1 MSKSMKCWGI
11 GTALVLILLCGLFVR
26 TNALSDLGLESDET
40 LHIYTAKSLL
50 QDGTPTLPSGLQYP
64 RALLYSWSVA
74 LSFKLFG
81 ISEFSARLPSVICG
95 IASIILVFFVG
106 RSLFNAYVGLIAAF
120 LIAFLPFEIVFSR
133 MSRMYAMYQFFY
145 LLSLFGFYKAFEP
158 DETSIPGNR
167 RGDNEDKGSNAAL
180 ALISRGKWF
189 IIFGVSFFIAKKL
202 HTPALLLL
210 VSIPLYL
217 SIMSATTWANRNF
230 RQMLRSKYFL
240 VLVLV
245 CIFGVIYLALPQ
257 NYEKIVR
264 LSHISPPETVHLKT
278 SPKYYLSFLTSHY
291 LLPIRFF
298 FPLAAIMIVFR
309 ASKPGCYLLIC
320 ALVPLII
327 HSGFVSI
334 QSPRYIYEFLPI
346 VVLISAYGI
355 YHLFEVEYRIIENS
369 VMKFKLRSSFSISL
383 FRTFFIWCF
392 ACFIL
397 FNFPGIKYAIRIDR
411 FSPQEFG
418 GLPHAD
424 RKSAFQFI
432 KQTAQPGDVVITD
445 LPLAADFYGI
455 NNTLYHLDN
464 WEEIRFRDN
473 AAGALKDYHLSNV
486 KAIVDLDDF
495 LAVTAKNPRGW
506 IVIDKF
512 RFGHHPN
519 IPTEISDYIS
529 KNFTAHPD
537 KVDKS
542 MIVFSWDRTGE
553 SKPGN

>member
-1 MSKSMKCWGI
+1 MKCWGI

-95 IASIILVFFVG
+95 IGSIILIFLVG

-158 DETSIPGNR
+158 GETSFTGDR
-167 RGDNEDKGSNAAL
+167 RDTNPDKHSSPVL
-180 ALISRGKWF
+180 QMVSRGKWF
-189 IIFGVSFFIAKKL
+189 IVFGVSFIIAKKL

-210 VSIPLYL
+210 ASIPVYL
-217 SIMSATTWANRNF
+217 CMMSALTWANGNS

-240 VLVLV
+240 SLIVV
-245 CIFGVIYLALPQ
+245 FVIGAVYLALPQ
-257 NYEKIVR
+257 NYEKIVG
-264 LSHISPPETVHLKT
+264 LSNISPPETVHFKT
-278 SPKYYLSFLTSHY
+278 TAKYYLAFLSSHY
-291 LLPIRFF
+291 MLPIRFF
-298 FPLAAIMIVFR
+298 FPLAAIMMVFR
-309 ASKPGCYLLIC
+309 ASKPGFYLLVC
-320 ALVPLII
+320 AMVPLII

-334 QSPRYIYEFLPI
+334 QMPRYIYEFLPI
-346 VVLISAYGI
+346 ILLISAYGI
-355 YHLFEVEYRIIENS
+355 YHLFEVEYRVIENS
-369 VMKFKLRSSFSISL
+369 VAKFKLRSSFSINL
-383 FRTFFIWCF
+383 FRTFFILCF
-392 ACFIL
+392 VGFIL
-397 FNFPGIKYAIRIDR
+397 FNFPGLKYAIRIDR
-411 FSPQEFG
+411 FAPSEFG

-424 RKSAFQFI
+424 RQSAFDFI
-432 KQTAQPGDVVITD
+432 KKVAQPGDVIITD

-455 NNTLYHLDN
+455 NNTIYHLDN
-464 WEEIRFRDN
+464 WEEQRFRDN
-473 AAGALKDYHLSNV
+473 AGGGLRNYHLSNV

-495 LAVTAKNPRGW
+495 MAVTAKHPRGW
-506 IVIDKF
+506 IVMDKF

-519 IPTEISDYIS
+519 IPAEISNYIT
-529 KNFTAHPD
+529 KNFAAHLD
-537 KVDKS
+537 EVDKS
-542 MIVFSWDRTGE
+542 MIIFSWD
-553 SKPGN
+553 KAK